1 MIKVT
6 LVSPLNLLCK
16 SSRIPDGAFLFGRTY
31 IRRLGAVGVDEWKK
45 QEVGSSAQNQLLDG
59 LTQTLLSSPNLVY
72 ALLVGVVLAC
82 KEVKAGNI
90 LEPTSDSQNL

>member
-31 IRRLGAVGVDEWKK
+31 IRLVGAVGADEWKK
-45 QEVGSSAQNQLLDG
+45 QEVGPSAQNQLLDG
-59 LTQTLLSSPNLVY
+59 LTHTPLSSPYLVY
-72 ALLVGVVLAC
+72 AL
-82 KEVKAGNI
+82 
-90 LEPTSDSQNL
+90 